1 MPTPA
6 RVRAGVVAYAAG
18 DALGVPWEGRPASA
32 IRWEAIDQI
41 PTRGEWPAGA
51 TSDDTA
57 QLLLVARYLCELGA
71 VADEREFLTR
81 LAAALPDM
89 RGAGPSTRAAVE
101 RFVATGDVRAAAGD
115 TNGAAMRALPI
126 GWALPV
132 VAAERRRELTIRLS
146 RTTHGA
152 AGAIGGACL
161 VTAMASWAIQSC
173 PPGAIIDAAV
183 DEIGWLEAQFP
194 GRRTLFQPVR
204 DAASGAWVPSA
215 AGASINAVGALAAVV
230 HVLRHAERKG
240 LELADALRYAVS
252 LGGDTD
258 TIAAIVGGILGS
270 RLEDVA
276 EIPWLPRVALPD
288 DATLDAV
295 STGLSRLR
303 RSLYA

>member
-1 MPTPA
+1 
-6 RVRAGVVAYAAG
+6 
-18 DALGVPWEGRPASA
+18 
-32 IRWEAIDQI
+32 
-41 PTRGEWPAGA
+41 
-51 TSDDTA
+51 
-57 QLLLVARYLCELGA
+57 VARYLCELGA

-89 RGAGPSTRAAVE
+89 RGVGPSTRASVE

-115 TNGAAMRALPI
+115 TDGAAMRALPI

-173 PPGAIIDAAV
+173 PLGAIIDAAV